1 MRKKQP
7 LFSGLCLAAFAL
19 MSGCAGASVQSDDAG
34 AHLEFRA
41 YAESGTVRIES
52 QSETVLETRIKG
64 DWLKVAPDDWLEND
78 GLLTLMVERD
88 SGGLEDNVSCEII
101 FSGHTIDERRVTGS
115 ETSVTCRYDTW
126 RDAIDY

>member
-1 MRKKQP
+1 MRKRQP
-7 LFSGLCLAAFAL
+7 LFSGLCLAVFAL
-19 MSGCAGASVQSDDAG
+19 MSGCTGAPVQSDDAG

-78 GLLTLMVERD
+78 RPL
-88 SGGLEDNVSCEII
+88 
-101 FSGHTIDERRVTGS
+101 SGHTIDERRATGP
-115 ETSVTCRYDTW
+115 ETSATCQYDTW